1 MNKEVLNRI
10 MDFYV
15 TRNADDELYHHGVKG
30 MKWGVRRYQNKD
42 GSYTSAGKNRSRH
55 SYQRSL
61 NRLDKQSAK
70 EMAKVMKYTKSM
82 DSTDAKLQ
90 KRIDKNPETNSKREL
105 KKRKNLENKRG
116 NAAYKGAKHLDKN
129 IKIESDT
136 RKLIE
141 EAKKKG
147 YTIDSREVL
156 RNGEFGRTVV
166 QNYLAGILG
175 SRAINDVRYE
185 YYSREFD
192 GQAPWVVRGNKYK
205 VR

>member
-1 MNKEVLNRI
+1 
-10 MDFYV
+10 MDYHV
-15 TRNADDELYHHGVKG
+15 TRTSGYEDELYHHGVKG
-30 MKWGVRRYQNKD
+30 IKWGVRRYQNKD
-42 GSYTSAGKNRSRH
+42 GSYTAAGKNRSRR

-61 NRLDKQSAK
+61 NKLDKKSAK
-70 EMAKVMKYTKSM
+70 EMAKAMKYSKSM
-82 DSTDAKLQ
+82 DTADSKLQ

-105 KKRKNLENKRG
+105 NKRKNLENKRG
-116 NAAYKGAKHLDKN
+116 NAAYKGAKHLDRN

-141 EAKKKG
+141 KSQNKG
-147 YTIDSREVL
+147 YTVNSKEVR
-156 RNGEFGRTVV
+156 RNGEMGRTVA
-166 QNYLAGILG
+166 QNYLAGIVG

-192 GQAPWVVRGNKYK
+192 GQAPWAVRGKKYK